1 MTDPLSLQGRG
12 GVALL
17 IDADNLSSPDAV
29 EEALRKLTELCGP
42 VAIRRAYGSADNL
55 KGLAGV
61 MRDLAIRPIIN
72 DPLSKNT
79 TDILLA
85 VDALDLWYQCA
96 PSVIAIGTG
105 DADFAPLV
113 LRLRERGV
121 RLICFSQRTKLSPDI
136 RSYYEQVLI
145 VRSKSAAAA
154 DDAVVRLPSPG
165 RSAGTSPRPT
175 RREAEPRPSRSSR
188 SARSGRASGNHDRGE
203 PRVGSEVAWTSE
215 AVEVIETARAPDTA
229 ELAEASGTA
238 DAAGAVAI
246 ASAASAPARKT
257 PARSRSRAAPKAVP
271 VVDANESVRAPSR
284 GGYDTDADGGPAGA
298 AQASLPPAAVDAPPP
313 SRMFPVREPAPA
325 APVAAI
331 APAPAAA
338 TLDEA
343 LQAILQAVPGLQD
356 GQSVALNEAVRLLH
370 DAKLLGKNASSLKFF
385 KKHGAR
391 FELTPDVQPT
401 RLRFMA

>member
-1 MTDPLSLQGRG
+1 MTDLLSQQGRG

-17 IDADNLSSPDAV
+17 IDADNLSSPEAV

-42 VAIRRAYGSADNL
+42 VSIRRAYGSADNL

-145 VRSKSAAAA
+145 VRSKSGGNDSFATPLQAVAPQPRVVAQAPDARPAPAKKAASRVGRAKAAAK
-154 DDAVVRLPSPG
+154 
-165 RSAGTSPRPT
+165 SALK
-175 RREAEPRPSRSSR
+175 
-188 SARSGRASGNHDRGE
+188 
-203 PRVGSEVAWTSE
+203 
-215 AVEVIETARAPDTA
+215 AP
-229 ELAEASGTA
+229 
-238 DAAGAVAI
+238 V
-246 ASAASAPARKT
+246 AASD
-257 PARSRSRAAPKAVP
+257 
-271 VVDANESVRAPSR
+271 VVDAPDEPAP
-284 GGYDTDADGGPAGA
+284 
-298 AQASLPPAAVDAPPP
+298 V
-313 SRMFPVREPAPA
+313 SRMFPTRSEA
-325 APVAAI
+325 APVI
-331 APAPAAA
+331 ADAPVKSADVDAPS
-338 TLDEA
+338 DDV
-343 LQAILQAVPGLQD
+343 QAILQAVPGLRD

-370 DAKLLGKNASSLKFF
+370 DAKLLGKNASSIKFF
-385 KKHGAR
+385 KKYAAH

-401 RLRFMA
+401 RLRFTA

>member
-1 MTDPLSLQGRG
+1 MQGRG

-17 IDADNLSSPDAV
+17 IDADNLSSPEAV

-61 MRDLAIRPIIN
+61 MRELAIRPIIN

-96 PSVIAIGTG
+96 PSVMAIGTG

-121 RLICFSQRTKLSPDI
+121 RLICFSQKTKLSPDI

-145 VRSKSAAAA
+145 VRAKSAGDSFATPLQAVAPQPRIGAPAPQPAPAAA
-154 DDAVVRLPSPG
+154 P
-165 RSAGTSPRPT
+165 
-175 RREAEPRPSRSSR
+175 
-188 SARSGRASGNHDRGE
+188 
-203 PRVGSEVAWTSE
+203 
-215 AVEVIETARAPDTA
+215 
-229 ELAEASGTA
+229 
-238 DAAGAVAI
+238 
-246 ASAASAPARKT
+246 APAR
-257 PARSRSRAAPKAVP
+257 RAAPAKKAASRAKAVTP
-271 VVDANESVRAPSR
+271 KAGAKSVTKAESVVQAEPS
-284 GGYDTDADGGPAGA
+284 AEPA
-298 AQASLPPAAVDAPPP
+298 PP
-313 SRMFPVREPAPA
+313 SRMFPTRAEAVPTIAAEPPA
-325 APVAAI
+325 ASAKAEGHAQGHAEDI
-331 APAPAAA
+331 
-338 TLDEA
+338 
-343 LQAILQAVPGLQD
+343 QAILLAVPGLQD

-370 DAKLLGKNASSLKFF
+370 DAKLLGKNASSVKFF
-385 KKHGAR
+385 KKHAAH

-401 RLRFMA
+401 RLRFTS

>member
-1 MTDPLSLQGRG
+1 MTDPLSLQARG

-17 IDADNLSSPDAV
+17 IDADNLSSPEAV

-136 RSYYEQVLI
+136 RAYYEQVLI

-154 DDAVVRLPSPG
+154 DNAVIPLSPAG
-165 RSAGTSPRPT
+165 RSSASSSTAAASRPM
-175 RREAEPRPSRSSR
+175 AEPTAP
-188 SARSGRASGNHDRGE
+188 
-203 PRVGSEVAWTSE
+203 PR
-215 AVEVIETARAPDTA
+215 R
-229 ELAEASGTA
+229 
-238 DAAGAVAI
+238 
-246 ASAASAPARKT
+246 AASAPRAPRAPRAPSAPSATGTARTTRTALTTSEPRNGADEAGAADPLATPARKT
-257 PARSRSRAAPKAVP
+257 PSRSRAAPKP
-271 VVDANESVRAPSR
+271 APH
-284 GGYDTDADGGPAGA
+284 A
-298 AQASLPPAAVDAPPP
+298 AAVDVAGHGEQSRLATLPPDAIDAPAPP

-325 APVAAI
+325 VPAAAV
-331 APAPAAA
+331 APAPLAP
-338 TLDEA
+338 TLAEA
-343 LQAILQAVPGLQD
+343 VQAILQAVPGLQD

-385 KKHGAR
+385 RKHGAL
-391 FELTPDVQPT
+391 FELTPEVQPT
-401 RLRFMA
+401 RLRFTA